1 MHMLVAAVKT
11 VTSLF
16 RILRY
21 NAQMEQ
27 YPTTD
32 IPLEVRCYLDYFDFT
47 EPVVVQEY
55 FHDLHE
61 ASLTGDVACQVLH
74 QHFLNALALYPEDS
88 KTDTTNPRELY
99 EAFAYSDYYND
110 RLTAM
115 ELLPHLWLHDDSPE
129 VLRMLE
135 HNLVQPTVTELDK
148 ILHETAEAAAH
159 LVKAVRPWTLGR
171 EAGVTSLVMRRVLL
185 QLPEAS

>member
-1 MHMLVAAVKT
+1 VFVAVIKT

-16 RILRY
+16 GILRY

-47 EPVVVQEY
+47 EPAVVQGY

-61 ASLTGDVACQVLH
+61 ASLLGDVSSQVLH
-74 QHFLNALALYPEDS
+74 QHFLNAFALYPEDS

-99 EAFAYSDYYND
+99 KVFAYSDYYND
-110 RLTAM
+110 RLMAM
-115 ELLPHLWLHDDSPE
+115 EFLPHLWLHDDSPG

-135 HNLVQPTVTELDK
+135 HNLVQPTVTEHDK
-148 ILHETAEAAAH
+148 ILHEAAEATAH
-159 LVKAVRPWTLGR
+159 FVKAVRPWKPGR
-171 EAGVTSLVMRRVLL
+171 ENEVTSLVMRRVL
-185 QLPEAS
+185 QELPEAS

>member
-1 MHMLVAAVKT
+1 MFVATVKT

-16 RILRY
+16 IILRY

-27 YPTTD
+27 YTTTD
-32 IPLEVRCYLDYFDFT
+32 IPLEVSCYLDYFDFT
-47 EPVVVQEY
+47 EPAVVQNY

-61 ASLTGDVACQVLH
+61 ASLHGDTPSQVLH
-74 QHFLNALALYPEDS
+74 QHFLNAFALYPEDS
-88 KTDTTNPRELY
+88 KIDTANPRKLY

-110 RLTAM
+110 RLMAM

-135 HNLVQPTVTELDK
+135 HNLVQPTVTEHDK
-148 ILHETAEAAAH
+148 ILHEAAEATAH
-159 LVKAVRPWTLGR
+159 FVKAVRPWTPGR
-171 EAGVTSLVMRRVLL
+171 ESGVASLVMRRVL
-185 QLPEAS
+185 QELPEAS